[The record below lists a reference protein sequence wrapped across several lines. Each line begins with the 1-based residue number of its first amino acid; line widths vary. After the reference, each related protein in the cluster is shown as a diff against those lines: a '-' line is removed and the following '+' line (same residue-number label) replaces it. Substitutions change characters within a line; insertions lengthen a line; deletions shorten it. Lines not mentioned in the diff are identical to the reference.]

1 MSLRSIIIP
10 KILIFWGGLHNTKGK
25 GGGGGEGG
33 EGGGGGGGGG
43 ERQRGQK
50 DIITKLDK
58 NIVYLL
64 TTFWY
69 QIIWQTSYISR

>member
-10 KILIFWGGLHNTKGK
+10 KILIFWGGPHNTKGR
-25 GGGGGEGG
+25 
-33 EGGGGGGGGG
+33 GGGGGG

>member
-1 MSLRSIIIP
+1 MPLRSIIIP
-10 KILIFWGGLHNTKGK
+10 KILFFFGRGGGGLHNTKGK
-25 GGGGGEGG
+25 GE
-33 EGGGGGGGGG
+33 GG